1 MESASVI
8 VIVLMVGLWAAYL
21 APHAMRRRLA
31 ARDTRIEDRYSQ
43 DLRIL
48 AVVNDTARHTT
59 GGSPSGDVPSHSM
72 SRAIHA
78 RSALELEGAGM
89 GSPTPVDPARTA
101 MLARRA
107 AAARRRG
114 VLVAVLLSVTVF
126 TAVLGAVSPV
136 PWWGALIPAS
146 LCVTVMVLGRRAVVA
161 QQRADRAWERRN
173 SERSRPTGQ
182 TRRRE
187 QTPTEAKLAARSA
200 QHNSARRHNHEDVS
214 TSVLSPAEVAY
225 VASTHRTGTPV
236 SADVRPSRSATSPAH
251 AGSAPMHEDE
261 GAAVAHRSSEQPSQ
275 HQHHAT
281 NATDQPADSDGPK
294 RDNAQQGTP
303 WQAVPVPPPVYT
315 MKAAAPTW
323 EPPSITQELQALTA
337 ARLAAIAADSANE
350 IDPDEAAVREAHV
363 VAVHDDERP
372 DSLGV
377 DLNSILARRRAV

>member
-1 MESASVI
+1 
-8 VIVLMVGLWAAYL
+8 
-21 APHAMRRRLA
+21 
-31 ARDTRIEDRYSQ
+31 
-43 DLRIL
+43 
-48 AVVNDTARHTT
+48 
-59 GGSPSGDVPSHSM
+59 
-72 SRAIHA
+72 
-78 RSALELEGAGM
+78 M

-126 TAVLGAVSPV
+126 TAVLGSVSPV
-136 PWWGALIPAS
+136 PWWVALIPAS

-173 SERSRPTGQ
+173 RERSRPTGQ

-200 QHNSARRHNHEDVS
+200 QHNSARRHSHEDVS
-214 TSVLSPAEVAY
+214 TSVLSPTEVAY

-251 AGSAPMHEDE
+251 AGSAPMHEDQ
-261 GAAVAHRSSEQPSQ
+261 GAAVAHRSSEQLSQ

-323 EPPSITQELQALTA
+323 EPPPSPRNSKHSQQLVSPRSLRTPPTRSTQTKLPCVKHTWSLFTTMNAQIHWEWISIRSSRADALC
-337 ARLAAIAADSANE
+337 N
-350 IDPDEAAVREAHV
+350 
-363 VAVHDDERP
+363 VA
-372 DSLGV
+372 
-377 DLNSILARRRAV
+377 

>member
-1 MESASVI
+1 M
-8 VIVLMVGLWAAYL
+8 IVLMVGLWAAYL

-126 TAVLGAVSPV
+126 TAVLGSVSPV
-136 PWWGALIPAS
+136 PWWVALIPAS

-173 SERSRPTGQ
+173 RERSRPTGQ

-200 QHNSARRHNHEDVS
+200 QHNSARRHSHEDVS
-214 TSVLSPAEVAY
+214 TSVLSPTEVAY
-225 VASTHRTGTPV
+225 VASTHAPALPCLPMCAPAGPLPHLPTQAQHQCTRTRVQPWRIGHPSNYLSTNTTRQTP
-236 SADVRPSRSATSPAH
+236 RTSPPTVMVPNAI
-251 AGSAPMHEDE
+251 M
-261 GAAVAHRSSEQPSQ
+261 RSRE
-275 HQHHAT
+275 HHGRLS
-281 NATDQPADSDGPK
+281 PYHHLS
-294 RDNAQQGTP
+294 TP
-303 WQAVPVPPPVYT
+303 
-315 MKAAAPTW
+315 
-323 EPPSITQELQALTA
+323 
-337 ARLAAIAADSANE
+337 
-350 IDPDEAAVREAHV
+350 
-363 VAVHDDERP
+363 
-372 DSLGV
+372 
-377 DLNSILARRRAV
+377 

>member
-1 MESASVI
+1 
-8 VIVLMVGLWAAYL
+8 
-21 APHAMRRRLA
+21 MRRRLA

-126 TAVLGAVSPV
+126 TAVLGSVSPV
-136 PWWGALIPAS
+136 PWWVALIPAS

-173 SERSRPTGQ
+173 RERSRPTGQ

-187 QTPTEAKLAARSA
+187 QTPQKRNWRPVLPSTTLHDATATRMCPRQCCPQLKWRMLPPLTAPALPCLPMCAPAGPLPHLPTQA
-200 QHNSARRHNHEDVS
+200 QHQCTRTRVQPWRIGHPSNYLS
-214 TSVLSPAEVAY
+214 TNTTRQTPRTSPPTVMVPNAIMRSREHHGRLSPY
-225 VASTHRTGTPV
+225 HHLSTP
-236 SADVRPSRSATSPAH
+236 
-251 AGSAPMHEDE
+251 
-261 GAAVAHRSSEQPSQ
+261 
-275 HQHHAT
+275 
-281 NATDQPADSDGPK
+281 
-294 RDNAQQGTP
+294 
-303 WQAVPVPPPVYT
+303 
-315 MKAAAPTW
+315 
-323 EPPSITQELQALTA
+323 
-337 ARLAAIAADSANE
+337 
-350 IDPDEAAVREAHV
+350 
-363 VAVHDDERP
+363 
-372 DSLGV
+372 
-377 DLNSILARRRAV
+377 